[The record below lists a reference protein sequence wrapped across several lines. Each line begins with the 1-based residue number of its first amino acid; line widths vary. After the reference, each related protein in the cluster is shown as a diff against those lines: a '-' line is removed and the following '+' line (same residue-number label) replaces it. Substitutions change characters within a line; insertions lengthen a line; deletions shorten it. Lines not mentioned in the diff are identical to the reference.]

1 MREKPVRDFCPFSPR
16 PAVLPLPDPG
26 PRPTRFFEWRDVF
39 FGLRLLSSIVFSGR
53 SLLFDHLHEVRDAGD
68 HAARFGRVDARRHP
82 VHLSEAEG
90 TKRLAHV
97 ARATDAAADLL
108 DLNHLLGR
116 FFRSGRAHSAPS
128 STPRSVLYCASLRSC
143 WSASNV
149 ALTTLCGLAV
159 PSDLV
164 RMFWIPADSRMART
178 GPPAMTPVP
187 SEAGLSI
194 TLPAP

>member
-1 MREKPVRDFCPFSPR
+1 MFLPFRHPERSRRISKCASRDPSPSSR
-16 PAVLPLPDPG
+16 
-26 PRPTRFFEWRDVF
+26 
-39 FGLRLLSSIVFSGR
+39 LRMTM
-53 SLLFDHLHEVRDAGD
+53 SLHHLHEMRNLGD
-68 HAARFGRVDARRHP
+68 HPAHFLGVGTLADA

-90 TKRLAHV
+90 FERLAHL
-97 ARATDAAADLL
+97 ARAADAAPDLL
-108 DLNHLLGR
+108 HFDGLPFGAHASAASSPLPR
-116 FFRSGRAHSAPS
+116 RARAPF
-128 STPRSVLYCASLRSC
+128 SVRSC
-143 WSASNV
+143 LRASKV

-187 SEAGLSI
+187 SEAGLSS